1 MNELVQEAYNVEKR
15 LGYLEENLNE
25 LYLMAESNFHDIND
39 TRILFKKSEDI
50 QQEVDELHNEIL
62 ELKTNGNL

>member
-1 MNELVQEAYNVEKR
+1 MNELDEEAYNVEKR

-25 LYLMAESNFHDIND
+25 LYLMSESNFHDIND

-50 QQEVDELHNEIL
+50 QQEVDELHDEIL